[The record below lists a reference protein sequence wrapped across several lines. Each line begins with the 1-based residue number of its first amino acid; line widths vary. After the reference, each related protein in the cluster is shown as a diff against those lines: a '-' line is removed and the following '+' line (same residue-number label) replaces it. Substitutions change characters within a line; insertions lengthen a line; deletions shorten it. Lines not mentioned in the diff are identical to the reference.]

1 MKTIKNL
8 IKRSF
13 MLLSFAL
20 ITYSIISCSKD
31 DDPVDSDFFAGT
43 YRGSVSYT
51 DGNTSIENAN
61 DGTVFVTKFAS
72 ETKYNFRFSDGIP
85 NLNGIEFTRDGDHTL
100 ISIGATEAIYIRID
114 NNELRMLYI
123 KDGETW
129 RANATR

>member
-1 MKTIKNL
+1 MKTIKNFMKPGL
-8 IKRSF
+8 

-20 ITYSIISCSKD
+20 LFFSLSSCSKD
-31 DDPVDSDFFAGT
+31 DDPADNDFFAGT

-51 DGNTSIENAN
+51 DGNTSIENAS
-61 DGTVFVTKFAS
+61 DGSVFVTKIAS

-85 NLNGIEFTRDGDHTL
+85 NLNGIQFTRNGDNTL
-100 ISIGATEAIYIRID
+100 VSIGATEAIYIRID